1 MRKRQ
6 QKQSI
11 SLRKKLIFSYFL
23 LLFIAVFAYSLL
35 SYQNSNRYLKAEK
48 KFIYA
53 NNASTIAENLNTRL
67 HNYSVFSMVV
77 SSNGSVQRFFAEPP
91 EDILDQRKI
100 VNETIEPLLESFK
113 ILNPDILSVT
123 LYHASTDVKIRSS
136 YIQYITPEQ
145 FNADS
150 VYRTEYPW
158 QLKSGNLAQY
168 TSIFYVYGDFSIP
181 IGYLEIVLDAPKV
194 FQSALSNDEI
204 GLFTE
209 IYTKNE
215 QLIWSNV
222 SHTDSQTGKDKGVAI
237 TRVPIDNS
245 PLTIDFSL
253 PVRNFYAGINNSA
266 IKSILP
272 MLVLCVASSI
282 LFISLYYFV
291 ITKNI
296 RKLTNIV
303 DNIDQTNLNIKLDFE
318 QKDEIGILAD
328 CINGMLSRI
337 NVLISDIYQS
347 KEDEKQA
354 ELNALRTQINP
365 HFLYNT
371 MDVINWMAI
380 SKDTDSICNVT
391 GLISQYY
398 RTMLNN
404 GEYYTT
410 FADELSNIRS
420 YIGIQLIMHAN
431 SFDVQYDYDEQLL
444 KNKVPNFILQPA
456 VENAILHGINAV
468 TDRRCLLHIVLR
480 KEDDFILV
488 EITDNGAGITPEQQ
502 QSINKILQSDSKQI
516 GYGLRNVQERIQ
528 LAFGPEY
535 GLTLSGNE
543 ENGCTTT
550 FRLPFIKGMSL

>member
-48 KFIYA
+48 ELIYA
-53 NNASTIAENLNTRL
+53 NNASTIAQNLNTRL

-158 QLKSGNLAQY
+158 QLKSGNLVQH

-209 IYTKNE
+209 IYTKND

-222 SHTDSQTGKDKGVAI
+222 SHTDSQTGEDKGVAI
-237 TRVPIDNS
+237 TRVPIDNT
-245 PLTIDFSL
+245 PLTIVFSL

-282 LFISLYYFV
+282 LFVSLYYFV

-303 DNIDQTNLNIKLDFE
+303 DNIDQTNLNMKLDFE

-380 SKDTDSICNVT
+380 SKDTDSICHVT

-398 RTMLNN
+398 RTMLNH

-410 FADELSNIRS
+410 FAEELSNIRS

-431 SFDVQYDYDEQLL
+431 SFDVQYDYDEELL

-456 VENAILHGINAV
+456 VENAILHGIDAV
-468 TDRRCLLHIVLR
+468 TDRHCLLCIVLR
-480 KEDDFILV
+480 KEDEFILV
-488 EITDNGAGITPEQQ
+488 EITDNGAGITLEQQ
-502 QSINKILQSDSKQI
+502 QSINKMLQSDSKQI

-528 LAFGPEY
+528 LAFGSKY
-535 GLTLSGNE
+535 GLSLSSNE
-543 ENGCTTT
+543 GNGCTTT
-550 FRLPFIKGMSL
+550 FRLPFIKEMLL